1 MEDNVESGER
11 KMSSDQH
18 GGTATWYIRT
28 AKVAIA
34 VAIIKSKP
42 SGRSGRQQAEYLAA
56 ELNREDETWKTK
68 ARDLK
73 EEVLRLR
80 QELVLTKLLSKPNN
94 SAGAGEGGDLVKLLS
109 QDLTEHHLSESDSG
123 CGTGNNTQ
131 TLPLTPDLVDAHFLL
146 LPSPSP
152 LSSVHPSRVCFP
164 PVGHAGSRERAISEH
179 TRFLQNLSGLLQLDG
194 PALALSGEGDV
205 VWDSV
210 LHLLSTVVDA
220 YREAGG
226 GRLLP
231 QPGLLIQA
239 SQVVARVL
247 DQRGIHQRPPV
258 QCLGQSEDS
267 LKELVDLLLNN
278 SQLNKS
284 RTQEAL
290 TECLLCLG
298 SSGLLRP
305 TLVRLLLSNINHL
318 TQHLRDT
325 CQGSSEGGQ
334 QPVDWARYENS
345 FYLFWLLE
353 HLSQAGRW
361 KCGAENQDLLAQL
374 ESQVLPLSEEFPLL
388 ALYMWRVTA
397 LLDPMSAAR
406 N

>member
-1 MEDNVESGER
+1 LTLQKLSL
-11 KMSSDQH
+11 Q
-18 GGTATWYIRT
+18 T

-94 SAGAGEGGDLVKLLS
+94 SAGAGEGGCHSSFFEACK
-109 QDLTEHHLSESDSG
+109 HHLSESDSG

-278 SQLNKS
+278 SQLNKVGEVQS
-284 RTQEAL
+284 NTPLIWYLNEFSL
-290 TECLLCLG
+290 PPVKVLCILL
-298 SSGLLRP
+298 
-305 TLVRLLLSNINHL
+305 
-318 TQHLRDT
+318 
-325 CQGSSEGGQ
+325 QGSSEGGQ

>member
-1 MEDNVESGER
+1 
-11 KMSSDQH
+11 
-18 GGTATWYIRT
+18 
-28 AKVAIA
+28 
-34 VAIIKSKP
+34 AIIKSKP

-94 SAGAGEGGDLVKLLS
+94 SAGAGE
-109 QDLTEHHLSESDSG
+109 EHHLSESDSG
-123 CGTGNNTQ
+123 CGT
-131 TLPLTPDLVDAHFLL
+131 
-146 LPSPSP
+146 
-152 LSSVHPSRVCFP
+152 
-164 PVGHAGSRERAISEH
+164 GSRERAISEH

-278 SQLNKS
+278 SQLNKVGEVQS
-284 RTQEAL
+284 NTPL
-290 TECLLCLG
+290 IC
-298 SSGLLRP
+298 GLLRP

-325 CQGSSEGGQ
+325 CQVRERQ